1 MSIEVPVILI
11 VIAIIIF
18 FLTAWVLKK
27 YCQNIKK
34 NKITALILS
43 IIITPLAY
51 YGLILLLISYIEYIP
66 ETTFNKE
73 KWRTETASRYKMRND
88 IIDNQILKLKNKSE
102 VVTLLGNPSNSVND
116 NQWIYDL
123 GISSAGFGVQFHSLQ
138 ITFKNNVVAKVKKFV
153 ITD

>member
-1 MSIEVPVILI
+1 MSIEVPVILL

-18 FLTAWVLKK
+18 FSTTWVLKK
-27 YCQNIKK
+27 YSQNIKK

-73 KWRTETASRYKMRND
+73 K
-88 IIDNQILKLKNKSE
+88 
-102 VVTLLGNPSNSVND
+102 
-116 NQWIYDL
+116 
-123 GISSAGFGVQFHSLQ
+123 
-138 ITFKNNVVAKVKKFV
+138 
-153 ITD
+153 

>member
-18 FLTAWVLKK
+18 FSTAWVLKK
-27 YCQNIKK
+27 YSQNIKK

-73 KWRTETASRYKMRND
+73 K
-88 IIDNQILKLKNKSE
+88 
-102 VVTLLGNPSNSVND
+102 
-116 NQWIYDL
+116 
-123 GISSAGFGVQFHSLQ
+123 
-138 ITFKNNVVAKVKKFV
+138 
-153 ITD
+153 